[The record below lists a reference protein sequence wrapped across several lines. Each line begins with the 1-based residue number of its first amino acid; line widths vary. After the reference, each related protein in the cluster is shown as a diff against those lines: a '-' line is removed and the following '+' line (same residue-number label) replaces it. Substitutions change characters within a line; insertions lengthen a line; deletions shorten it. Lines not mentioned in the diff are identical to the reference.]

1 MQRTVTGAG
10 RDVPVPRSSEA
21 ALRRWSDERA
31 ADLAAQRKTQAGGP
45 R

>member
-10 RDVPVPRSSEA
+10 RDVPVPR
-21 ALRRWSDERA
+21 R
-31 ADLAAQRKTQAGGP
+31 ADLAEQRRTQQTGGT